1 MPIVTVQ
8 PVVGDAGGGPSP
20 QDVQALAD
28 RLGELFS
35 GQPGSTWIKVNCL
48 SRSHYAE
55 DRSPLPAAVRPVFVE
70 VLKRSLP
77 ERQRL
82 ALEADRVAQVVA
94 EVLGRTKENIH
105 VLYLPP
111 GEGRIAFGGR
121 LLGADD

>member
-8 PVVGDAGGGPSP
+8 PVVGEPGGGPSP
-20 QDVQALAD
+20 EDVQALAD
-28 RLGELFS
+28 RLGELFG
-35 GQPGSTWIKVNCL
+35 GQPGSTWIKMSCL
-48 SRSHYAE
+48 PRSQYAE
-55 DRSPLPAAVRPVFVE
+55 DRAPLPAAVRPVFVE

-77 ERQRL
+77 ARQRL

-94 EVLGRTKENIH
+94 EVLGRTKEDIH

-111 GEGRIAFGGR
+111 GEGRVAFGGA